1 MGYYTRVTG
10 EIRIE
15 PPLTWQEFKDS
26 RFLPGSPND
35 NGNYDVRLCVDEETV
50 DTDEGQLVRKTAS
63 VVLPR
68 WDDSF
73 KAYNLVEHVQ
83 AVIDA
88 FPGHTFSGRLEC
100 EGEDNTDMWRV
111 VVRNGHAVKV
121 EPRIVWPDE
130 DEADLERARSIAVAL
145 EQENAHQTER
155 LAAIH
160 KLADGL
166 EDYLPG
172 DTWHLAHTIKQLA
185 EDTITVAEAL
195 AEDGGE

>member
-10 EIRIE
+10 EISIE

-26 RFLPGSPND
+26 PFLPGGSND
-35 NGNYDVRLCVDEETV
+35 NGNFDVSLRTDEETV

-63 VVLPR
+63 VVVPR

-73 KAYNLVEHVQ
+73 KAYHLIEHVQ

-88 FPGHTFSGRLEC
+88 FPGRTFTGRLEC

-111 VVRNGHAVKV
+111 VVRDGRAVKV

-130 DEADLERARSIAVAL
+130 D
-145 EQENAHQTER
+145 
-155 LAAIH
+155 
-160 KLADGL
+160 G
-166 EDYLPG
+166 
-172 DTWHLAHTIKQLA
+172 A
-185 EDTITVAEAL
+185 E
-195 AEDGGE
+195 